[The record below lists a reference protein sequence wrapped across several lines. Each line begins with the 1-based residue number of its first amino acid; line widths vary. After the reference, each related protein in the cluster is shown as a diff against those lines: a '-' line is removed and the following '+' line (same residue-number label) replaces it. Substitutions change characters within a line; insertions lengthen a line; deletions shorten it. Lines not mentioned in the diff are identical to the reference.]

1 LSETLEGRISSIDF
15 IVARTG
21 EQNIIYTIFL
31 REMGV
36 RKPRELYQDME
47 EFPIIG
53 RRRGPGGWGNPPRRC
68 ESQTTRRARRK
79 ERRTSISTIES
90 VG

>member
-1 LSETLEGRISSIDF
+1 LSETLEGRISPIDF

-47 EFPIIG
+47 EFPITGG
-53 RRRGPGGWGNPPRRC
+53 RRGTGGWGNPPRRW
-68 ESQTTRRARRK
+68 ESQKTRRARRK